1 MPSFSRLGRAAL
13 LVLPSCALAL
23 LLPYALAWARAALV
37 LLRFEGEPPR
47 VLSQLLERPF
57 SAGACGPDYPGPC
70 TRRAPSTGAPRGG
83 LVLAHGIHEEGE
95 REPRLVHLAEA
106 LARAGFVVVTPRLAT
121 LAAMRVGPDDA
132 QTIAASA
139 RALAA
144 ELGQPSVPV
153 FGVSFAGGLALRAA
167 CEGAGAIG
175 RVVALGAHHDAA
187 RTARFLLGEPARGPA
202 GESAPVTPHPYG
214 RKVIWRALFGVD
226 PPKPFGE
233 PERTRALAAIAGAA
247 VLDDASPAH
256 CPGPVRVPVFLAH
269 GLGDTII
276 PYTETL
282 WNRAQLPVEAPLH
295 ALLSPAIGHAEYSA
309 PDLGD
314 RLELVGFIARALF

>member
-1 MPSFSRLGRAAL
+1 MSSFSRPGRAAL
-13 LVLPSCALAL
+13 LALPLCALAL
-23 LLPYALAWARAALV
+23 LPHALAWTRAALV

-57 SAGACGPDYPGPC
+57 SAGACGADYPAPC
-70 TRRAPSTGAPRGG
+70 TRRAPSTGLARGG
-83 LVLAHGIHEEGE
+83 LVLAHGIHEDGE

-121 LAAMRVGPDDA
+121 LAALRVGPEDA
-132 QTIAASA
+132 RTIAASA

-144 ELGQPSVPV
+144 ELGEPSVPV
-153 FGVSFAGGLALRAA
+153 FGISFAGGLALRAA
-167 CEGAGAIG
+167 CDGSADIG
-175 RVVALGAHHDAA
+175 RVITLGAHHDAA

-202 GESAPVTPHPYG
+202 GEGAAVMPHAYG

-233 PERTRALAAIAGAA
+233 SERLRALSAIAGAA
-247 VLDDASPAH
+247 VLDDASPSH
-256 CPGPVRVPVFLAH
+256 CPGPVEVPVFLAH

-282 WNRAQLPVEAPLH
+282 WNRERLAVATPLH

-309 PDLGD
+309 PSLGD
-314 RLELVGFIARALF
+314 RVELVGFIARALF